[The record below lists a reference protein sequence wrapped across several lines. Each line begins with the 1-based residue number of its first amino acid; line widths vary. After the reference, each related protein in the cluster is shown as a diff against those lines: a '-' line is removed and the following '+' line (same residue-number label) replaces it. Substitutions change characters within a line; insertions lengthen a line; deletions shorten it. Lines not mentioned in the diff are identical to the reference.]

1 MDLSWDEYFF
11 LLVDSVA
18 LKSKD
23 PETKVGCVIVGPDKE
38 IRTTGYNSFPR
49 GIRDNIIERMQRPE
63 KYKWI
68 EHSERNAVYNAARM
82 GTSLKDCISYQSW
95 FPCSD
100 CARALINVGVREI
113 VIDYRDSNPWFQNN
127 RWDESMEV
135 SKTMLDEA
143 FVKIRKWRN

>member
-1 MDLSWDEYFF
+1 MNLSWDEYFF
-11 LLVDSVA
+11 LLVDTVA

-23 PETKVGCVIVGPDKE
+23 PDTKVGCVIVGPDKE

-49 GIRDNIIERMQRPE
+49 GIRDNVVERTQRPA
-63 KYKWI
+63 KYLWI

-95 FPCSD
+95 YPCAN
-100 CARALINVGVREI
+100 CASALINVGIKEI
-113 VIDYRDSNPWFQNN
+113 VVDFREANPWFQND
-127 RWDESMEV
+127 RWDDSMEV

-143 FVKIRKWRN
+143 FVKIRKWRG